1 MVYAKFTRTC
11 LLLPA
16 ADLILNSKLSE
27 RYTKFTVV
35 PSLKVTHGTKSHNH
49 IQTFATAALHLNR
62 VDWQVNWLRPIVKV
76 VTQGVQQ
83 EQALIQ
89 WLDIISALQTWQEEK
104 CIR

>member
-1 MVYAKFTRTC
+1 M
-11 LLLPA
+11 
-16 ADLILNSKLSE
+16 ILNSKLSE
-27 RYTKFTVV
+27 RYIKFTVV
-35 PSLKVTHGTKSHNH
+35 PSLKVTHGTKSATVNLSLAFACTH